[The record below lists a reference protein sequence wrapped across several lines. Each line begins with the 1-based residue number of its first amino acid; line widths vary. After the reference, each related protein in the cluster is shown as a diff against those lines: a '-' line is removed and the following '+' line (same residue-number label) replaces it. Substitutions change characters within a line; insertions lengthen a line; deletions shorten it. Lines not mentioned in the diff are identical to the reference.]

1 MSRIERKQEEK
12 NKKRARRAVYRLLF
26 LFMMICIL
34 SISTFL
40 IDKEATLMIG
50 DIKTYN
56 IEVFVK
62 NIGKSIFESYKDIE
76 EKLSKL
82 NNLK

>member
-26 LFMMICIL
+26 LCMMICIL

-50 DIKTYN
+50 EINTYN

-62 NIGKSIFESYKDIE
+62 NIGKSIVESYKDIE

-82 NNLK
+82 NNLR

>member
-26 LFMMICIL
+26 LWMMICIL

-50 DIKTYN
+50 EINTYN

>member
-12 NKKRARRAVYRLLF
+12 NKKRVRRAVYRLLF
-26 LFMMICIL
+26 LCMMICIL

-50 DIKTYN
+50 EINTYN

>member
-12 NKKRARRAVYRLLF
+12 NKKRARRAVYRLIF
-26 LFMMICIL
+26 LCIMICIL

-50 DIKTYN
+50 EINTYN

-62 NIGKSIFESYKDIE
+62 NIGKSIVESYKDIE

-82 NNLK
+82 NNLR

>member
-12 NKKRARRAVYRLLF
+12 NKKRARRAVYRLVF
-26 LFMMICIL
+26 LFIMICIL

-50 DIKTYN
+50 EINTYN

-62 NIGKSIFESYKDIE
+62 NIGKSIVESYKDIE

>member
-26 LFMMICIL
+26 LCMMICIL

-40 IDKEATLMIG
+40 IDKEATLMMGEIN
-50 DIKTYN
+50 TYN

-82 NNLK
+82 NNLR